1 MKILH
6 CCLAAFY
13 IDNYG
18 YQENF
23 LPKMHKLQG
32 HDVMILASTETFKD
46 NMNLGYLKPS
56 SYVTE
61 NNIPIT
67 RIPYVS
73 WLPHLIAKKLRYYPD
88 VYKHIEA
95 FKPDII
101 FLHDVQFLSISEVV
115 KYAKANKNVIIYAD
129 GHTDFN
135 VSARNWLS
143 KNILHKIIYRY
154 CAKLIESYL
163 KKFYGV
169 LPIRVEFIKNVYK
182 ISPEKVDLLVMGG
195 DLTNIDFSKKN
206 EIKSLIRKEN
216 NIEENDFLIIT
227 GGKIDNL
234 KNVHLLMTSVNE
246 IANKKIKLIV
256 FGSIDK
262 ELKILI
268 DELSKSEFIRYI
280 GWKSA
285 EEVSNYFLA
294 SDLAFFPGRHSVL
307 WEQSAALG
315 LPGVFKKWDGIQ
327 HLDVG
332 GNAIFLDNV
341 SIESITKMI
350 IKIYSDKTLFDS
362 MKKVAIEK
370 GISYFSYYEIAKRA
384 IEQ

>member
-1 MKILH
+1 
-6 CCLAAFY
+6 
-13 IDNYG
+13 
-18 YQENF
+18 
-23 LPKMHKLQG
+23 MHKLQG

-46 NMNLGYLKPS
+46 NMNLGYLKPG

-67 RIPYVS
+67 RIPYVW
-73 WLPHLIAKKLRYYPD
+73 WLPHLIAKKLRYYPN
-88 VYKHIEA
+88 VYKQIDT

-129 GHTDFN
+129 GHTDFY

-143 KNILHKIIYRY
+143 KNILHKIIYRF
-154 CAKLIESYL
+154 CAKLIEPYL

-182 ISPEKVDLLVMGG
+182 ISPAKLDLLVMGG
-195 DLTNIDFSKKN
+195 DLTNIDFSKKD
-206 EIKSLIRKEN
+206 EVKSLIRKEN
-216 NIEENDFLIIT
+216 NIDENDFLIIS

-234 KNVHLLMTSVNE
+234 KKIHLLMKSVDE
-246 IANKKIKLIV
+246 IANKNIKLIV
-256 FGSIDK
+256 FGSVDN
-262 ELKILI
+262 ELKLQIE
-268 DELSKSEFIRYI
+268 ELSKSEFIRYI
-280 GWKSA
+280 GWKSSY
-285 EEVSNYFLA
+285 EVSNYFLA

-315 LPGVFKKWDGIQ
+315 LPGVFKKWTGIQ

-332 GNAIFLDNV
+332 GNALFLDDIN
-341 SIESITKMI
+341 IESIKIMI
-350 IKIYSDKTLFDS
+350 NKIYNDKPLFDN
-362 MKKVAIEK
+362 MKKVAKEK

>member
-18 YQENF
+18 YQENI

-56 SYVTE
+56 SYINE
-61 NNIPIT
+61 YNIPVT
-67 RIPYVS
+67 RIPYVR
-73 WLPHLIAKKLRYYPD
+73 WLPHFIAKKLRYYPK
-88 VYKHIEA
+88 VYKQIEN

-101 FLHDVQFLSISEVV
+101 FLHDVQFLSINKVV
-115 KYAKANKNVIIYAD
+115 KYAKVNKNVVIYAD

-154 CAKLIESYL
+154 CAKLIEPYL
-163 KKFYGV
+163 EKFYGV
-169 LPIRVEFIKNVYK
+169 LPIRVEFIENVYK
-182 ISPEKVDLLVMGG
+182 ISPKKLDLLVMGG
-195 DLTNIDFSKKN
+195 DMSNIDLSKRDELRN
-206 EIKSLIRKEN
+206 LIRTEN
-216 NIEENDFLIIT
+216 NIDENDFLIIT
-227 GGKIDNL
+227 GGKIDIL
-234 KNVHLLMTSVNE
+234 KNVHLLMKAVND

-256 FGSIDK
+256 FGSIDN
-262 ELKILI
+262 ELKFKLN
-268 DELSKSEFIRYI
+268 ELSKSEFIRYI
-280 GWKSA
+280 GWKSSD
-285 EEVSNYFLA
+285 EISNYFLA

-315 LPGVFKKWDGIQ
+315 LPGVFKKWNGIQ

-341 SIESITKMI
+341 NVDSIKTII
-350 IKIYSDKTLFDS
+350 IKIYNDQSLFNN

-370 GISYFSYYEIAKRA
+370 GMSYFSYYEIAKRA

>member
-56 SYVTE
+56 SYITE

-67 RIPYVS
+67 RIPYVW

-88 VYKHIEA
+88 VYKLIET

-101 FLHDVQFLSISEVV
+101 FLHDVQFLSINEVA
-115 KYAKANKNVIIYAD
+115 KYAKANKNVVIYAD

-154 CAKLIESYL
+154 CAKLIEPYL
-163 KKFYGV
+163 RKFYGV

-182 ISPEKVDLLVMGG
+182 ISPEKLDLLVMGG

-206 EIKSLIRKEN
+206 EVRSFIRKEN

-234 KNVHLLMTSVNE
+234 KNVHLLMKSVNE

-256 FGSIDK
+256 FGSIDN
-262 ELKILI
+262 ELKSQIE
-268 DELSKSEFIRYI
+268 ELSKSEFIRYV
-280 GWKSA
+280 GWKSS

-332 GNAIFLDNV
+332 GNVLFLDDVN
-341 SIESITKMI
+341 IESIKIMI
-350 IKIYSDKTLFDS
+350 ITIYNDKSLFEK

>member
-1 MKILH
+1 MRILH

-32 HDVMILASTETFKD
+32 HDVKILASTETFIDK
-46 NMNLGYLKPS
+46 MNLGYLKPG
-56 SYVTE
+56 SYINE
-61 NNIPIT
+61 YNIPVT
-67 RIPYVS
+67 RIPYVW
-73 WLPHLIAKKLRYYPD
+73 WLPHLIAKKLRYYPN
-88 VYKHIEA
+88 VYNQIADFE
-95 FKPDII
+95 PDII
-101 FLHDVQFLSISEVV
+101 FLHDVQFLSIKNIVRYV
-115 KYAKANKNVIIYAD
+115 KNNKNVIVYAD

-154 CAKLIESYL
+154 CAKLIEPYL

-169 LPIRVEFIKNVYK
+169 LPIRVEFIKNIYK
-182 ISPEKVDLLVMGG
+182 ISPKKLDLLVMGG
-195 DLTNIDFSKKN
+195 DLTNIDFSRKN
-206 EIKSLIRKEN
+206 EIRSLIRNEI
-216 NIEENDFLIIT
+216 NIGYNDFLIIT
-227 GGKIDNL
+227 GGKIDSF
-234 KNVHLLMTSVNE
+234 KNVHYLMTSVNE
-246 IANKKIKLIV
+246 IANKNIKLIV
-256 FGSIDK
+256 FGNIDK
-262 ELKILI
+262 ELKLLFE
-268 DELSKSEFIRYI
+268 ELSKSEFIRYI
-280 GWKSA
+280 GWKTTD
-285 EEVSNYFLA
+285 EVSDYFLA

-332 GNAIFLDNV
+332 GNALFLDDVNV
-341 SIESITKMI
+341 ESIKQI
-350 IKIYSDKTLFDS
+350 IKKIYDDKPLFDN
-362 MKKVAIEK
+362 MKKVAIER
-370 GISYFSYYEIAKRA
+370 GISYFSYFEIAKRA